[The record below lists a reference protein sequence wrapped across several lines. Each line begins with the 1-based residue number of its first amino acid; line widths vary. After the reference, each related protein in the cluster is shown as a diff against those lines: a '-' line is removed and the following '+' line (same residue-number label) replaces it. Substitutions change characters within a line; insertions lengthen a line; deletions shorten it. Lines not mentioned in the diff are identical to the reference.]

1 MVNAVSKERS
11 NEMADPIVSVCIP
24 TYNRASLLTGAIES
38 VLSQTFHDFTLLIV
52 DNASEDETEAVVRS
66 FDDSRIMYVRNARN
80 IGVRGNEERCL
91 TLARGRYITI
101 MPDDDLMMPENL
113 GVKVELLE
121 NHAQVGLV
129 HSKYHVIDDAG
140 KVIKYDT
147 NWGHGP
153 DRGSDA
159 IESGQEVLKRMLL
172 TYNDMNFPTVVFR
185 RACYERL
192 GGFTD
197 RLTLAEDWEYWMR
210 IAVYYDVAFLAS
222 PLIKWRFHA
231 ASQTGQYALAEGGA
245 LTDRAFLE
253 HLVAKHLIL
262 KNHFDSVKQGSEL
275 RERVFQKM
283 CEDIVGRAESMW
295 DQGKRNSQTR
305 MFAFET
311 LRAVPEL
318 ASYKSIWK
326 VLTKSVLNRQTI
338 LFLKRL
344 LSN

>member
-1 MVNAVSKERS
+1 
-11 NEMADPIVSVCIP
+11 MADPTVTVCIP
-24 TYNRASLLTGAIES
+24 TYNRASLLREAIGS
-38 VLSQTFHDFTLLIV
+38 VLSQTFHDFKLIIV

-66 FDDSRIMYVRNARN
+66 FDDSRIIHVRNARN

-101 MPDDDLMMPENL
+101 LPDDDLMMPENL
-113 GVKVELLE
+113 EVKVGML
-121 NHAQVGLV
+121 NSHAQVGLV

-147 NWGHGP
+147 NWAHGP

-159 IESGQEVLKRMLL
+159 IESGQDVLKRMLL
-172 TYNDMNFPTVVFR
+172 TYNDINLPTVVFR

-197 RLTLAEDWEYWMR
+197 RLSLAEDWEYWMR

-231 ASQTGQYALAEGGA
+231 GSQTSQYAQAEGG
-245 LTDRAFLE
+245 TVSDRAFRE
-253 HLVAKHLIL
+253 QLVAKRLIL
-262 KNHFDSVKQGSEL
+262 NNHLHAVIRGSEL
-275 RERVFQKM
+275 KEQVWQKM
-283 CEDIVGRAESMW
+283 SEDIVYRAESMW
-295 DQGKRNSQTR
+295 GHGKRNSQTR
-305 MFAFET
+305 MFVLET

-318 ASYKSIWK
+318 FLYKNIWK
-326 VLTKSVLNRQTI
+326 VLAKSFLSRQTI
-338 LFLKRL
+338 RFLKRFL
-344 LSN
+344 PNWSTPFSP

>member
-1 MVNAVSKERS
+1 
-11 NEMADPIVSVCIP
+11 MADPIVSVCIP

-140 KVIKYDT
+140 KVIKYNT

-159 IESGQEVLKRMLL
+159 IENGQEVLKRMLL

-231 ASQTGQYALAEGGA
+231 ASQTGQYALAKGGA
-245 LTDRAFLE
+245 LTDRAFRE
-253 HLVAKHLIL
+253 QLVAKRLIL
-262 KNHFDSVKQGSEL
+262 KNPLHADILGEKL
-275 RERVFQKM
+275 REQVWGKM
-283 CEDIVGRAESMW
+283 STDTIYRAQCMW
-295 DQGKRNSQTR
+295 KDGKKNSQTR
-305 MFAFET
+305 IFMFGT
-311 LRAVPEL
+311 IRTVPEL
-318 ASYKSIWK
+318 ILYKNIWK
-326 VLTKSVLNRQTI
+326 VLTRSMLSRPI
-338 LFLKRL
+338 IRFLRRFL
-344 LSN
+344 LSGAP